1 MPLAEFDAN
10 DWSDIM
16 RWWSFVG
23 AAQALPAIGKGIA
36 IVRAKIRSGR
46 RTVVLPLITLVY
58 AGSALMGF
66 LTFVLIAGSI
76 IPFTSRISGFGLDHW
91 IFESVMAVAWSLG
104 AGGAWL
110 AAVAF
115 SRARKMRMLA
125 AGCWFAAVCLVA
137 TATA

>member
-1 MPLAEFDAN
+1 MPLAEFGAQ

-16 RWWSFVG
+16 RWWSSVG
-23 AAQALPAIGKGIA
+23 AAQGLPML
-36 IVRAKIRSGR
+36 VRGLHSLRKRVKAGR
-46 RTVVLPLITLVY
+46 KYVTLPL
-58 AGSALMGF
+58 AGTIFIASSLLGF
-66 LTFVLIAGSI
+66 LTFALIAGSI

-91 IFESVMAVAWSLG
+91 MFETVMAVAWSLG

-115 SRARKMRMLA
+115 SRARKMRMVA